1 MTTPPPAP
9 RPVASFFRGVGDL
22 GRGFSFWGRLPGA
35 MALGLIP
42 AAIVGLVLLAGI
54 VTLVVFLRDIV
65 TALTHFADAWTE
77 FFASLVRVGIGAALL
92 GGAIVLAVV
101 SFTAL
106 TLLVGDPFYERI
118 WRSVEDHLG
127 DAPPES
133 DYGFW
138 RSVRDSVGL
147 ILRGLLAAIVAG
159 LVGLIPLVGTA
170 LGAVVAAFLT
180 GWLLADELTSRALAA
195 RGLDAAARRD
205 LRRGQR
211 ARVLGFGVATQL
223 CFLIPLGAVITM
235 PAAVAGSTVL
245 ARTLLDARAAVGH
258 AGEWTSPPQRRNGA
272 R

>member
-22 GRGFSFWGRLPGA
+22 GRGFAFWGRLPGR

-42 AAIVGLVLLAGI
+42 AAIVGILLLAGI
-54 VTLVVFLRDIV
+54 ITLVAFLRDIV
-65 TALTHFADAWTE
+65 TALTPFADDWAE
-77 FFASLVRVGIGAALL
+77 VAASLVRLGIGAALL

-118 WRSVEDHLG
+118 WRSVEQHLG

-133 DYGFW
+133 NYGFW
-138 RSVRDSVGL
+138 RSIRDSIGL

-180 GWLLADELTSRALAA
+180 GWLLADELTSRALSA

-223 CFLIPLGAVITM
+223 CFLVPLGAVIAM

-245 ARTLLDARAAVGH
+245 ARTLLDTRAAMSQAEESTAPTRSG
-258 AGEWTSPPQRRNGA
+258 NGA
-272 R
+272 

>member
-1 MTTPPPAP
+1 MTTLPPAP
-9 RPVASFFRGVGDL
+9 SPVASFFRGVADL
-22 GRGFSFWGRLPGA
+22 GRGFAFWGRLPGA

-42 AAIVGLVLLAGI
+42 AAIVGILLLAGI
-54 VTLVVFLRDIV
+54 ITLVVFLGDIV
-65 TALTHFADAWTE
+65 TALTGFADGWSDLA
-77 FFASLVRVGIGAALL
+77 ASLVRFGIGAGIL

-118 WRSVEDHLG
+118 WRAVEVHLG

-138 RSVRDSVGL
+138 RSVGDSVGL

-159 LVGLIPLVGTA
+159 LIGLIPLVGTA

-180 GWLLADELTSRALAA
+180 GWLLADELTSRAFVA
-195 RGLDAAARRD
+195 RGLDAVARRD
-205 LRRGQR
+205 LRRTDR

-223 CFLIPLGAVITM
+223 CFLVPLGAVIAM

-245 ARTLLDARAAVGH
+245 ARTLIDAKAAVGH
-258 AGEWTSPPQRRNGA
+258 AGDTRSG
-272 R
+272 

>member
-1 MTTPPPAP
+1 MTTPPPATH
-9 RPVASFFRGVGDL
+9 PVASFFRGVGDL
-22 GRGFSFWGRLPGA
+22 GRGFGFWGRLPGR

-42 AAIVGLVLLAGI
+42 AAIVGLLLLAGI
-54 VTLVVFLRDIV
+54 ITLIVFLRDIV
-65 TALTHFADAWTE
+65 TAVTGFADGWSDVA
-77 FFASLVRVGIGAALL
+77 ASLVRFGIGAGIL

-118 WRSVEDHLG
+118 WRSVEEHLG
-127 DAPPES
+127 DAPVES

-138 RSVRDSVGL
+138 RSIGDSIGL

-159 LVGLIPLVGTA
+159 LIGLIPLVGTV

-195 RGLDAAARRD
+195 RGWDAAARRA
-205 LRRGQR
+205 LRKGNR

-223 CFLIPLGAVITM
+223 CFLIPLGAVVAM

-245 ARTLLDARAAVGH
+245 SRTLLDARAVTGQTDHSAAPIG
-258 AGEWTSPPQRRNGA
+258 RRNGA
-272 R
+272 